1 MAETQL
7 KYKANYYV
15 LLLIAF
21 VIPLSKSL
29 AAPLIIL
36 LLITSLVNHR
46 FGDNHKNKSSFIGIL
61 LPALLYLIYAYS
73 LFYTQNLPN
82 GLFKAEVKLSLLIFP
97 LCFFISAMTLH
108 KTIAPTLRAFVE
120 GCFVAV
126 LLSFIRAA
134 LMYVYTTDIVHF
146 YYSNLSLYAH
156 ASYFSMYLCFCIAV
170 LYWSLI
176 ASEKPLFKSYISI
189 GLIVAFSITVGLL
202 ASKTGIG
209 LLILIHLF
217 VLIYSTVQTK
227 NYIKGGMLLIAMIV
241 LLSFFYSQSNF
252 VQSRFSDVIQVLNM
266 NKKDILTTSTTAR
279 LKAWET
285 SAHLATIKPM
295 LGYGLGS
302 VTEVLVAEYQKRNYV
317 KLAKREL
324 NSHNQL
330 FQTMLAIGL
339 PGLICLLAMLFYP
352 YIWYYRSKE
361 GLYYVLFSAIILLNF
376 TTESMLETQSGVVFY
391 AFFNSLFFAE
401 IIEKRLS

>member
-1 MAETQL
+1 MAETRL

-36 LLITSLVNHR
+36 LLITSLINHR
-46 FGDNHKNKSSFIGIL
+46 FGDKNTNKNSFSGIL
-61 LPALLYLIYAYS
+61 LPALLYLIYALS

-97 LCFFISAMTLH
+97 ICFFISTLQLH
-108 KTIAPTLRAFVE
+108 KVIAPTIRAFIE

-126 LLSFIRAA
+126 LLCFIRATI
-134 LMYVYTTDIVHF
+134 MYVFTTDIVHF

-170 LYWSLI
+170 LYWSLFR
-176 ASEKPLFKSYISI
+176 SDKPLFKPYFSI
-189 GLIVAFSITVGLL
+189 GLIFIFSITVGLL
-202 ASKTGIG
+202 ASKSGIG

-227 NYIKGGMLLIAMIV
+227 NYIKGGMLLISMIG

-279 LKAWET
+279 LKAWKA
-285 SAHLATIKPM
+285 SAHLATIRPM

-302 VTEVLVAEYQKRNYV
+302 VTEVLVSEYKNRDYV

-339 PGLICLLAMLFYP
+339 PGLLCLLTMLLYP
-352 YIWYYRSKE
+352 IVLYFGRKE
-361 GLYYVLFSAIILLNF
+361 SLYYALFSIIVFLNF

-401 IIEKRLS
+401 VIEKRLS